1 MKRLFSEI
9 KKSYITI
16 ISIFLIFIVFSLFQS
31 GKYIYDL
38 NKQRMINSMEFLK
51 SEFLEIKSDEEL
63 MEVFKGNLVADDFE
77 NENKFLKSLNIYVKY
92 KDNYYTKTKDKI
104 YKLDTK
110 NNRDYYFNFKKK
122 EIVLFGKIQYK
133 NDVIYIALVKDISN
147 DLLFFKKIV
156 EIFGWVMLIAI
167 ILVFFTNK
175 RIINMITKSLN
186 EITKLNE
193 NISLDNLKLI
203 RPNNRF
209 IEFESLYDSYEKMLE
224 KLDSQSKKQ
233 INFIHSASHE
243 LKTPLF
249 LIGANIEILEKY
261 GVNDRMLFD
270 ETISLIKNDVRN
282 MNDLVEQLL
291 FIAMSSDIKIKKE
304 NIELSN
310 LILEVIY
317 IIKKKYPEIKINFE
331 PKFIELNSD
340 SQLLK
345 ILIKNILENSAKYGE
360 NKPINIVIDKK
371 EKNFQISIK
380 DNGIGMS
387 EEELENIFTKFYR
400 AESSNKKKGYGLG
413 MNIVNE
419 IINLLGGKIYIMSK
433 KGKGTEVVLTLID
446 S

>member
-77 NENKFLKSLNIYVKY
+77 NENKFLKSLNIYVRY